1 MSAET
6 WFWASFADWTLRCGG
21 VALKN
26 RGGAEFELAVECNKG
41 AESKRSK
48 LLENPAYI
56 NPESSF
62 DNLIND
68 FIEALR

>member
-1 MSAET
+1 MWGRGSQ
-6 WFWASFADWTLRCGG
+6 
-21 VALKN
+21 N